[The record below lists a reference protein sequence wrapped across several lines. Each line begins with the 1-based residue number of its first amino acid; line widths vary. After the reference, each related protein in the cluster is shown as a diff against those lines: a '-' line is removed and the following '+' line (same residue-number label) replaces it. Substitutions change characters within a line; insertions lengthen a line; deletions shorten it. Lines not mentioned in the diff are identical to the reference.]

1 MSQAL
6 YEQYKE
12 ALRRGH
18 VAALRGRLDVAES
31 AYRAA
36 AAIAPDRALPWTS
49 LGGVLGRLGRHEEAL
64 AAFGTALQ
72 RSAEDEGALRGR
84 AELHADRGRRT
95 DAAEDYQA
103 LAGVLERGGRLTD
116 ACDAARRALELAES
130 RSRRRE
136 VERLAGLLRESGE
149 DRPVVDALDQ
159 ALRVLEAVEAPSA
172 VEGAAGRPDAN
183 GATAVAATDGADAP
197 PPAIDEAGSAAEVAP
212 SAEAAAEPEPD
223 AAGAPEPDLEPEAA
237 APAPA
242 APQPDPAVLR
252 AVADALLDD
261 GDIAG
266 ASERLLALATIHRSA
281 GRLDAAMDACLA
293 LLAVTPADH
302 RLQREIAAIQVDRGW
317 TSTANDKVR
326 LLARLAELDGDVESG
341 AALAAFAAERGLDVP
356 AGTRPGA

>member
-1 MSQAL
+1 MQAMSQAL

-31 AYRAA
+31 AYRTA

-49 LGGVLGRLGRHEEAL
+49 LGGVLGRLGRPEEAL

-84 AELHADRGRRT
+84 AELHADQGRRT
-95 DAAEDYQA
+95 DAAEDFEA

-159 ALRVLEAVEAPSA
+159 ALKVLEAVETRGP
-172 VEGAAGRPDAN
+172 E
-183 GATAVAATDGADAP
+183 T
-197 PPAIDEAGSAAEVAP
+197 AGSATEAGERQPESSSERVP
-212 SAEAAAEPEPD
+212 EPEPEAEAAPEP
-223 AAGAPEPDLEPEAA
+223 AR
-237 APAPA
+237 A

-266 ASERLLALATIHRSA
+266 ASERLLGLATLHRAA

-293 LLAVTPADH
+293 LLAVTPSDH

-326 LLARLAELDGDVESG
+326 LLARLAELDGDADAE
-341 AALAAFAAERGLDVP
+341 AALIAFAAERGLDEPVWS
-356 AGTRPGA
+356 RPGA